1 MNFAVMGALC
11 LYGPNK
17 VSPQHLR
24 TGVVTK
30 LRSEMAPMGDFAKQ
44 FGHTRMIEKHCAH
57 LAPSFI
63 AVTPIQQIRRQTRN
77 A

>member
-1 MNFAVMGALC
+1 
-11 LYGPNK
+11 
-17 VSPQHLR
+17 
-24 TGVVTK
+24 
-30 LRSEMAPMGDFAKQ
+30 MAPMGDFAKQ
-44 FGHTRMIEKHCAH
+44 FGHTRMIEKYCAH

>member
-1 MNFAVMGALC
+1 
-11 LYGPNK
+11 
-17 VSPQHLR
+17 
-24 TGVVTK
+24 
-30 LRSEMAPMGDFAKQ
+30 MAPMGDFAKQ